1 MNSIKSWK
9 TLDCKHVIASAVY
22 CKHARRHIT
31 VTFYKSVFLPLS
43 IADKAAKNHKKPNI
57 HSKQKLLFHCV
68 VISTNID
75 FLEW

>member
-9 TLDCKHVIASAVY
+9 TLDCKHVIASAV

-43 IADKAAKNHKKPNI
+43 IADKGYRQPLI
-57 HSKQKLLFHCV
+57 F
-68 VISTNID
+68 
-75 FLEW
+75 

>member
-9 TLDCKHVIASAVY
+9 TLELSLLALSI

-43 IADKAAKNHKKPNI
+43 IADKAAENH
-57 HSKQKLLFHCV
+57 
-68 VISTNID
+68 
-75 FLEW
+75 

>member
-22 CKHARRHIT
+22 CKHAQQHIT

-43 IADKAAKNHKKPNI
+43 IADKAAKNH
-57 HSKQKLLFHCV
+57 
-68 VISTNID
+68 
-75 FLEW
+75 